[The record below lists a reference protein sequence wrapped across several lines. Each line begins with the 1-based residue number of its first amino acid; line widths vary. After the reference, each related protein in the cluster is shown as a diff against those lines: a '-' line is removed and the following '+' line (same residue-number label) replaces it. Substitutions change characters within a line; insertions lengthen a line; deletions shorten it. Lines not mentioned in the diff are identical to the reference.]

1 MEGSRPTL
9 VIPGPVLPFSP
20 TPQNDQMQ
28 KTLDKAELLKTVS
41 PPNFVY
47 SDISVRTKETSQP
60 QESPAHQGSVTL
72 TPPRRALTK
81 TVRQQTLRTLN
92 FGFTGVKL
100 PDRVW

>member
-1 MEGSRPTL
+1 MP
-9 VIPGPVLPFSP
+9 
-20 TPQNDQMQ
+20 
-28 KTLDKAELLKTVS
+28 KTLDKAEFLKTIR

-47 SDISVRTKETSQP
+47 NDTAVRRKKISQSQVF
-60 QESPAHQGSVTL
+60 PAYLGSVTL

-81 TVRQQTLRTLN
+81 TVMQQTLRTFK